1 MDESKGFHFYRREL
15 FLYFGVYFAYLIYG
29 FWTLFGLREELQ
41 QHSGHTRD
49 PYNYE
54 LDIFNNYV
62 RVNWHWY
69 ILHAVISTT
78 SRFFISANKMGMVYA
93 FVSVPSLLTILPL
106 KMAAFVLAMLCNTIL
121 DLAALL

>member
-54 LDIFNNYV
+54 LDIFNNYCKQDGHGL
-62 RVNWHWY
+62 RFC
-69 ILHAVISTT
+69 ISSFTADHTT
-78 SRFFISANKMGMVYA
+78 LEDGCIRFGNADNFLFSRIYW
-93 FVSVPSLLTILPL
+93 
-106 KMAAFVLAMLCNTIL
+106 
-121 DLAALL
+121 